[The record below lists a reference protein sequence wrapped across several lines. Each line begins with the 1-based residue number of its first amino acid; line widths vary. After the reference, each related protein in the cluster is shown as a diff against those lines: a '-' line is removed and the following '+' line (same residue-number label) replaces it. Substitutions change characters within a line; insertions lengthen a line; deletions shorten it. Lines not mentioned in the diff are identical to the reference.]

1 MESEREKQIVRYLL
15 GRLSQEQQA
24 ELESA
29 FMSDDAVFE
38 ELLVVENEL
47 RDAYDRGELSGA
59 DRRDFEQRLLRTP
72 RQRKAQQFTQA
83 LRQPRTPSTP
93 AARIAVEQRR
103 WKLLSQFGLRP
114 RIFVPALSLALLVL
128 VVAGVW
134 LVRWESARPVPN
146 QTASDQGVKTET
158 PPAPQEPSPTE
169 EKTIALVLT
178 SDLVRGGGAGLP
190 SLVIPAG
197 VSVVR
202 LEAPVKRNFP
212 RYAAALQTVEGRN
225 VWSGDRLTSHPGS
238 TGETVMVLVPSAV
251 LTSGDYIL
259 SIRGVRASAHAETV
273 GDYSFR
279 IRKP

>member
-72 RQRKAQQFTQA
+72 RQRKAQQFAQA
-83 LRQPRTPSTP
+83 LRQPRKPGPP
-93 AARIAVEQRR
+93 AARIAVERGRWQLLPPFGSRR
-103 WKLLSQFGLRP
+103 RM
-114 RIFVPALSLALLVL
+114 FVPAFSLALLIL
-128 VVAGVW
+128 VVAGAWFLRREVTGSTPT
-134 LVRWESARPVPN
+134 E
-146 QTASDQGVKTET
+146 TASDQRGSTGST
-158 PPAPQEPSPTE
+158 PEPQKPQLPE
-169 EKTIALVLT
+169 EKTSALALT

-225 VWSGDRLTSHPGS
+225 VWSGDRVTSKPGS
-238 TGETVMVLVPSAV
+238 TGETVMVLVP
-251 LTSGDYIL
+251 
-259 SIRGVRASAHAETV
+259 
-273 GDYSFR
+273 
-279 IRKP
+279 